1 MLLSDRNCRVNYS
14 VLTGSGI
21 PDANLIHAIRKRRQL
36 AREQGDFIALDDT
49 VRATDDKSRLIR

>member
-1 MLLSDRNCRVNYS
+1 MQFNFWIFVFFA
-14 VLTGSGI
+14 GSGI

-49 VRATDDKSRLIR
+49 VRATEDKSRLVR